1 MVEKKR
7 QRSFAKRLRDGALFF
22 AHFITDPFGLSS
34 PFSSSAQIAD
44 AVAKEL
50 AAHEA
55 RRVVELGS
63 GVGALTRG
71 ILEALGPE
79 DTLMC
84 VERKPA
90 FCRRLE
96 QRFDGRVKVVEGD
109 ALDLPE
115 LVAGTAW
122 ERPDAVVCSVPLMNF
137 SARDLCRAVRDV
149 LPPDGLYIQLA
160 NRRGP
165 VKEFFTIE
173 KTHYF
178 PTNLPPEQ
186 LHRAYPRSDVNDT

>member
-7 QRSFAKRLRDGALFF
+7 QRSFAERLRDGVLFF

-34 PFSSSAQIAD
+34 PFSSSPQIAE
-44 AVAKEL
+44 AVAEEL
-50 AAHEA
+50 AAHGV

-84 VERKPA
+84 IERKPA

-122 ERPDAVVCSVPLMNF
+122 ECPDAVVCSVPLMNF
-137 SARDLCRAVRDV
+137 SAHDLCGAVHRV
-149 LPPDGLYIQLA
+149 LPADGLYIQLA
-160 NRRGP
+160 NRKGP
-165 VKEFFTIE
+165 MKEFFTIE
-173 KTHYF
+173 KTHFF
-178 PTNLPPEQ
+178 PRNLPPEQ
-186 LHRAYPRSDVNDT
+186 LHRAYPRSDVSNT